1 MQLVG
6 AFADFHGIPSLK
18 IGLLCLGRTCILH
31 GYIWECI
38 ASGSC
43 NQTNIVGLF
52 LIRVKED
59 FLVTAFTD
67 EIPAEYRGDISR
79 AVEISKAEGCREVYV
94 FGSVT
99 VGTAGPR
106 SDIDIAVRG
115 CPPERFYRLLGRL
128 MEELSHSVD
137 LIDLDIEKNVA
148 EFLEEEGQLVHVG

>member
-1 MQLVG
+1 M
-6 AFADFHGIPSLK
+6 
-18 IGLLCLGRTCILH
+18 
-31 GYIWECI
+31 
-38 ASGSC
+38 
-43 NQTNIVGLF
+43 
-52 LIRVKED
+52 
-59 FLVTAFTD
+59 TAFTD